1 MPANHIKNGESG
13 MQNPVVSLKNISK
26 TFDGSEVVLHD
37 ISLDIYPGEF
47 LTLLGPSG
55 CGKTT
60 ILRLIAGLES
70 SDSGDILINGKLVNN
85 IPANRR
91 DVNTVF
97 QSYALFPQ
105 MTVFKNVAFG
115 LELKKI
121 PKNEIKEKVLSIL
134 ELVKLDGLENR
145 NIQQLSGGQQ
155 QRVAM
160 ARAIVN
166 KPLILLLDEPM
177 SALDYKLRRA
187 MQIELKHLH
196 RKLGITFIFV
206 THDQE
211 EALTMS
217 DRVLVMND
225 GKIQQSGTPKEIY
238 ENPANMFVAGFVGEI
253 NVFDGMV
260 TGTNSDS
267 MTVSAEGVIFD
278 CQNPRGFS
286 MGQKVKM
293 LLRPEDIQVSRAD
306 TRPETPF
313 WTGMVEEL
321 IYKGTTVDLVVNLES
336 GHTINITEFFNE
348 DSEEIYYTTG
358 EHVNLT
364 WINGWE
370 VVLPDE

>member
-1 MPANHIKNGESG
+1 
-13 MQNPVVSLKNISK
+13 MQNPVVSLKNVSK
-26 TFDGSEVVLHD
+26 TFDNTEMVLRD
-37 ISLDIYPGEF
+37 ISLDIFPGEF

-60 ILRLIAGLES
+60 ILRLIAGLEPCE
-70 SDSGDILINGKLVNN
+70 SGDIFINGQRMNN

-97 QSYALFPQ
+97 QSYALFPH
-105 MTVFKNVAFG
+105 MTVFQNVAFG
-115 LELKKI
+115 LKLKKI
-121 PKNEIKEKVLSIL
+121 SKKEIKEKVFSIL

-177 SALDYKLRRA
+177 SALDYKLRRT

-196 RKLGITFIFV
+196 KKLGITFIFV

-217 DRVLVMND
+217 DRVLVMNQ
-225 GKIQQSGTPKEIY
+225 GVIEQSGTPKEIY
-238 ENPANMFVAGFVGEI
+238 ENPANMFVAKFVGEI
-253 NVFDGMV
+253 NVFDGRVIGTKGDRMAV
-260 TGTNSDS
+260 T
-267 MTVSAEGVIFD
+267 AEGMTFD
-278 CQNPRGFS
+278 CPNLKNFTS
-286 MGQKVKM
+286 NQKVKL
-293 LLRPEDIQVSRAD
+293 LLRPEDIKVSRASIK
-306 TRPETPF
+306 PKTPF
-313 WTGMVEEL
+313 WTGRVDEL
-321 IYKGTTVDLVVNLES
+321 IYKGTTVDLIVSLES
-336 GHTINITEFFNE
+336 GQKINLTEFFNE
-348 DSEEIYYTTG
+348 DSEDIYYTAG
-358 EHVNLT
+358 EKVNLT

-370 VVLPDE
+370 VILPDE

>member
-1 MPANHIKNGESG
+1 
-13 MQNPVVSLKNISK
+13 MQNPVVSLKNVSK
-26 TFDGSEVVLHD
+26 TFDGSEAVLHD

-70 SDSGDILINGKLVNN
+70 SDSGNILINGKLVNN

-97 QSYALFPQ
+97 QSYALFPH
-105 MTVFKNVAFG
+105 MTVFQNVAFG

-121 PKNEIKEKVLSIL
+121 PKKEIREKVISIL

-211 EALTMS
+211 EALAMS

-260 TGTNSDS
+260 TGTDGNS

-278 CQNPRGFS
+278 CQNPRNFPN
-286 MGQKVKM
+286 GQKVKM

-306 TRPETPF
+306 TKPGTPF

>member
-1 MPANHIKNGESG
+1 MAAEYINYGDEV
-13 MQNPVVSLKNISK
+13 MQKPVVSLKNITK
-26 TFDGSEVVLHD
+26 TYDNTEMVLHD

-70 SDSGDILINGKLVNN
+70 CESGDIYINGKRVNG
-85 IPANRR
+85 IPANKR

-97 QSYALFPQ
+97 QSYALFPH
-105 MTVFKNVAFG
+105 MSVFQNIAFG

-121 PKNEIKEKVLSIL
+121 PKNEINEKVQAIL

-177 SALDYKLRRA
+177 SALDYKLRRT

-217 DRVLVMND
+217 DRVLVMNQ
-225 GKIQQSGTPKEIY
+225 GKIEQSGTPKEIY
-238 ENPANMFVAGFVGEI
+238 ENPANMFVAKFVGEI
-253 NVFDGMV
+253 NVFDGRVIGTKGDRMAV
-260 TGTNSDS
+260 TAED
-267 MTVSAEGVIFD
+267 MTFD
-278 CQNPRGFS
+278 CPNTKSFTPN
-286 MGQKVKM
+286 QKIKM
-293 LLRPEDIQVSRAD
+293 LLRPEDIKVSRASIK
-306 TRPETPF
+306 PATPF
-313 WTGMVEEL
+313 WRGRVEEL

-336 GHTINITEFFNE
+336 GHKINITEFFNE
-348 DSEEIYYTTG
+348 DSEDIYYTTG
-358 EHVNLT
+358 ERVNLT

-370 VVLPDE
+370 VILPDE